1 MLDEPVTDSF
11 KALTVPD
18 FNKTSMG
25 ICVDVWSIFYPLS
38 AKAWVRGSV
47 LFLCSWCH
55 NSPSRPVRNAG
66 NATLCSDSG
75 PGLSWTIKS
84 LSFNLS
90 KKVNYFTVNKQ
101 IGSTWEYF
109 LCQKT
114 PFQSWKH
121 YNTYHVMTEFVHTDL
136 SVFCS
141 PAAAPVQ
148 PCRINLPC
156 AGGKREKKVK
166 LQGQFISEQKKFLLD
181 WTKGG
186 LCTLSKDNVQQ
197 RVLRKESKNQL
208 SAIRKLAISSA
219 GDCIWIIVY
228 NNYWST
234 HPP

>member
-1 MLDEPVTDSF
+1 MFFKTLQLMLTYTVLKMLDEPVTGSF

-55 NSPSRPVRNAG
+55 NSPSRPARNAG
-66 NATLCSDSG
+66 NAALCSDSG

-148 PCRINLPC
+148 PCRINLHC
-156 AGGKREKKVK
+156 AGGKREKKKSFKYSSYQNKRSFCWTGPKVDCAHYQRIMSNRGC
-166 LQGQFISEQKKFLLD
+166 LGRRVRTSFQQSE
-181 WTKGG
+181 
-186 LCTLSKDNVQQ
+186 
-197 RVLRKESKNQL
+197 
-208 SAIRKLAISSA
+208 I
-219 GDCIWIIVY
+219 
-228 NNYWST
+228 
-234 HPP
+234 